1 MNLGT
6 IKLGVDDKP
15 RKNLTRGADES
26 RKKLREVINLGK
38 TKSVEVKNPGKS

>member
-15 RKNLTRGADES
+15 RKNLTRADES

-38 TKSVEVKNPGKS
+38 NKSVEVKNPGKS